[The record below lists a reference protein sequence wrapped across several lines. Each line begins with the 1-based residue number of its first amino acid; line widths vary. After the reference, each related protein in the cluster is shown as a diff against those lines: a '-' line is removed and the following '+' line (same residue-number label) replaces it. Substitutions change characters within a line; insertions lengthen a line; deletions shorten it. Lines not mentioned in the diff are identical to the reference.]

1 MKAKKLAS
9 WKNFNLD
16 KVVNGV
22 FYSVMFSREDLRAT
36 ARGGVRAGA
45 IALAVCL
52 SMSAVGCVPSSLP
65 KQVTA
70 LSNATAPVVEQA
82 TTAYRDAETAYELGS
97 DYDAITEFDAAQP
110 VYNPRTVKVLLS
122 DKDIQDRLAVL
133 AALQLYV
140 KDLAA
145 ITKGT
150 DSPALDA
157 ASASIGSNLS
167 SIGNTLAPSIE
178 GVLGITLESD
188 STTQTTISTTSG
200 TTTTSSTTTAPTP
213 APLVSTGV
221 QNGISVGLDALGQFL
236 VARTIQKDLPQKIEA
251 MDPNVEQL
259 CKLLSSD
266 VGILQDM
273 EHRGYDK
280 IINQQTLFLRE
291 NANKIDPDLRRAEIM
306 KLPQLARQQ
315 QAADEKLTDLKAAL
329 VKLALTHHAL
339 AAAAQGNNPESLTQ
353 KLGDLEA
360 AGESLGA
367 FYSSLPSQ

>member
-1 MKAKKLAS
+1 M
-9 WKNFNLD
+9 
-16 KVVNGV
+16 
-22 FYSVMFSREDLRAT
+22 AT

-45 IALAVCL
+45 IALAACL
-52 SMSAVGCVPSSLP
+52 SMSAVGCVTSSLP

-70 LSNATAPVVEQA
+70 LSNATAPVVEQITA
-82 TTAYRDAETAYELGS
+82 AYRDAETAYELGS
-97 DYDAITEFDAAQP
+97 DYDAITEFDATQP

-157 ASASIGSNLS
+157 ASSSIGSNLS

-178 GVLGITLESD
+178 GVLGITLVSD
-188 STTQTTISTTSG
+188 STTQTTISTTLG

-236 VARTIQKDLPQKIEA
+236 VGRTIQKELPQKIEA

-266 VGILQDM
+266 VSILQDM

-291 NANKIDPDLRRAEIM
+291 NKDKIDPDLRRAEIM

-315 QAADEKLTDLKAAL
+315 QAADEELTDLKTAL

-360 AGESLGA
+360 AGESLGK